1 MSVFKN
7 LGKSVKD
14 WHILTILG
22 LLVLGYFVYE
32 YSFKNNMM
40 LTTYQG
46 SQQSQPA
53 SVGQA
58 SPPVMSGN
66 GGNGGGNG
74 GGVAA
79 SDPMQDN
86 LDGPAS
92 IGSSSGLSN
101 LPVSNCVNKD
111 VLNPSDLLPKDVNNT
126 WANGLVPDNELKNV
140 NLLNAGHHVG
150 INTTG
155 SSLRNPNLQLRS
167 EPPNPRTENL
177 CPWNNSTIEGDTM
190 RLPLEI
196 GCKC

>member
-40 LTTYQG
+40 LTTYQDIN
-46 SQQSQPA
+46 QPSA
-53 SVGQA
+53 GQA
-58 SPPVMSGN
+58 SPPAN
-66 GGNGGGNG
+66 TANTANTANNTG

-86 LDGPAS
+86 LDGPAPV
-92 IGSSSGLSN
+92 GSASGLSN

>member
-1 MSVFKN
+1 MGVFNN

-14 WHILTILG
+14 WHIFTILG
-22 LLVLGYFVYE
+22 LLILGYLIYE

-46 SQQSQPA
+46 VTPQQKMQPA
-53 SVGQA
+53 SLAGQPNTT
-58 SPPVMSGN
+58 STPQSGN
-66 GGNGGGNG
+66 
-74 GGVAA
+74 VAA
-79 SDPMQDN
+79 YSPSQDD
-86 LDGPAS
+86 LDGPALVG
-92 IGSSSGLSN
+92 GSTGLSN
-101 LPVSNCVNKD
+101 VPVSNCVNKD
-111 VLNPSDLLPKDVNNT
+111 VLNPNDLLPKDVNNT

-150 INTTG
+150 INTIG

-177 CPWNNSTIEGDTM
+177 CPWNNSTIEADTM